1 MYQLRFDTSW
11 SHQISAI
18 RDANSE
24 DTNLIRF
31 DNAFYRVCRAG
42 ATQITLQ
49 LHPDGSV
56 APDPLTMQLGARDFY
71 VSLIGGQPFDR
82 YASTLD
88 TLQLDYATLNSAIR
102 EVRSAVGTR
111 RFELQ
116 SLIVFC
122 VAESIRSD
130 QIALKIE
137 STIRAS
143 LGRLLGV
150 APRLSVGT
158 MLPQARAWGQ
168 SSDAVWAALSP
179 EARALSSKPLAA
191 RTPTERQF
199 SERVNEDAL
208 DPALKMTARGTKGL
222 KRPI

>member
-1 MYQLRFDTSW
+1 MYQLRVDPTW
-11 SHQISAI
+11 SNQISAI

-31 DNAFYRVCRAG
+31 DNIFYRVCRAG
-42 ATQITLQ
+42 AGQITVQ
-49 LHPDGSV
+49 LIPDGV
-56 APDPLTMQLGARDFY
+56 PATDALPLQIGTKDFY
-71 VSLIGGQPFDR
+71 VALIGGQAFDR

-88 TLQLDYATLNSAIR
+88 AMQIDAPTLNNAIR
-102 EVRSAVGTR
+102 EVRTSTGTR

-116 SLIVFC
+116 SLIVFS

-130 QIALKIE
+130 LIARQIE

-179 EARALSSKPLAA
+179 EARAIFSKPVAA
-191 RTPTERQF
+191 RTPTERRF
-199 SERVNEDAL
+199 SEQVNEDTI
-208 DPALKMTARGTKGL
+208 DPALKMTARGIKVL
-222 KRPI
+222 KRPS